1 VFGVRRQ
8 TPQPGDEGSA
18 GGNPPGSADGGHAAT
33 SGKPHPAGD
42 GDGAG
47 SRPSTSRGRQ
57 PGPKVIAIG
66 TAAVLAV
73 AAGIAY
79 AVTASGT
86 GANGSAKA
94 AATPIRVV
102 SVTPANQATGV
113 DGANPIIVTFNRPVS
128 VSSPKPTLTPSVPGD
143 WTAFGDSLEFMPTTP
158 FSESTNVTVQVPG
171 GASGVHSST
180 GGMLTAAVTSQ
191 FTTGSYSQAGLAV
204 LLAEQ
209 GYLPL
214 SFAPDHTSPAM
225 ADLWGADAAADT
237 PEGEAY
243 QPPPGTFSW
252 ASGYPASLVAQWAPD
267 QANVILEGAVMAFKS
282 EHNMTIDGSLTPQ
295 LWAALFQAQESG
307 QQNTNGYT
315 YAVANKGSPETL
327 TIWHNGQVV
336 LTSLANTGISA
347 APTVDGTFPVYER
360 FLNTIMS
367 GTNPDG
373 SHYSDPVQFVSYFN
387 GGDAVHY
394 FARGSYGYP
403 QSLGCVELPYN
414 AAQQAYPYLTYG
426 SLVTVQG

>member
-8 TPQPGDEGSA
+8 TPQSGDEGSV
-18 GGNPPGSADGGHAAT
+18 GGNPADSASQGHAPA
-33 SGKPHPAGD
+33 SDKPDGAGAGD
-42 GDGAG
+42 GGASG
-47 SRPSTSRGRQ
+47 QRTSRGRQ
-57 PGPKVIAIG
+57 PGPKAIAIG
-66 TAAVLAV
+66 TAAVLAI
-73 AAGIAY
+73 AAGVAY
-79 AVTASGT
+79 AITAGT
-86 GANGSAKA
+86 GGNGSPKA
-94 AATPIRVV
+94 AASPIRVV
-102 SVTPANQATGV
+102 SVTPANQTTGV

-128 VSSPKPTLTPSVPGD
+128 PSSPKPTVTPNVPGD

-158 FSESTNVTVQVPG
+158 FSETTSVTVQIPG
-171 GASGVHSST
+171 GATGVHSSS
-180 GGMLTAAVTSQ
+180 GGLLTAAVTSQ
-191 FTTGSYSQAGLAV
+191 FTTGAYSQAGLAV

-237 PEGEAY
+237 PQGEAY

-252 ASGYPASLVAQWAPD
+252 ASGYPASLVAQWAPN

-295 LWAALFQAQESG
+295 LWTALFQAQESG
-307 QQNTNGYT
+307 QQNANGYT

-336 LTSLANTGISA
+336 LTSLANTGISV

-394 FARGSYGYP
+394 FARGSYGFP

>member
-1 VFGVRRQ
+1 MVGSA
-8 TPQPGDEGSA
+8 DEGHAVADGKSDRVASSA
-18 GGNPPGSADGGHAAT
+18 GGA
-33 SGKPHPAGD
+33 
-42 GDGAG
+42 
-47 SRPSTSRGRQ
+47 SRQSTNRASQ
-57 PGPKVIAIG
+57 PGPRVIAIG

-79 AVTASGT
+79 AVSAGT

-94 AATPIRVV
+94 ASPIRVV
-102 SVTPANQATGV
+102 SVSPANQATGV
-113 DGANPIIVTFNRPVS
+113 DGANPIIVKFNRPVS
-128 VSSPKPTLTPSVPGD
+128 ASSPKPTLTPSVPGD

-158 FSESTNVTVQVPG
+158 FSESTSVTVQIPG
-171 GASGVHSST
+171 GASGVHSSS
-180 GGMLTAAVTSQ
+180 GGLLTAAVTSQ
-191 FTTGSYSQAGLAV
+191 FTTAAYSQAGLAV

-214 SFAPDHTSPAM
+214 IFAPDHTSPAM

-237 PEGEAY
+237 PQGEAY
-243 QPPPGTFSW
+243 QPPPGLFSW
-252 ASGYPASLVAQWAPD
+252 DSGYPASLVADWVPD

-282 EHNMTIDGSLTPQ
+282 EHNMTINGSLTPQ
-295 LWAALFQAQESG
+295 LWTALFQAQETG

-315 YAVANKGSPETL
+315 YAIANKGSPETL

-336 LTSLANTGISA
+336 LTSLANTGIA
-347 APTVDGTFPVYER
+347 VAPTVDGTFPVYER
-360 FLNTIMS
+360 FLNTVMI
-367 GTNPDG
+367 GFNPDG
-373 SHYSDPVQFVSYFN
+373 SYYSDPVQFVSYFN

-414 AAQQAYPYLTYG
+414 DAQQAYPYLTYG
-426 SLVTVQG
+426 SLVSVQG

>member
-1 VFGVRRQ
+1 MFGVRRQ

-18 GGNPPGSADGGHAAT
+18 GGNQADSAHEGHAAT
-33 SGKPHPAGD
+33 GGNTDRAGD
-42 GDGAG
+42 GDGG
-47 SRPSTSRGRQ
+47 TSQPSTRRARQ
-57 PGPKVIAIG
+57 PGPKIIAIG

-73 AAGIAY
+73 AAGVAY
-79 AVTASGT
+79 AVTSSGIGAS
-86 GANGSAKA
+86 GSAKA
-94 AATPIRVV
+94 SASPIRVV

-113 DGANPIIVTFNRPVS
+113 DGANPIIVTFNHPVS
-128 VSSPKPTLTPSVPGD
+128 PSSPNPTLTPNVPGD
-143 WTAFGDSLEFMPTTP
+143 WTAFGNSLEFMPTTP
-158 FSESTNVTVQVPG
+158 FSESTNVTVEVPG
-171 GASGVHSST
+171 GASGVHSSA

-209 GYLPL
+209 GYLPM

-237 PEGEAY
+237 PQGEAY
-243 QPPPGTFSW
+243 EPPPGTMSW
-252 ASGYPASLVAQWAPD
+252 DSGYPASLVAQWVPN

-295 LWAALFQAQESG
+295 LWTALFQAQESG
-307 QQNTNGYT
+307 QMNTNGYT

-336 LTSLANTGISA
+336 LTSLANTGIGV

>member
-8 TPQPGDEGSA
+8 APQPGDEGSPGGDPADSADEGQAAA
-18 GGNPPGSADGGHAAT
+18 GGKSGRAGG
-33 SGKPHPAGD
+33 GEG
-42 GDGAG
+42 GAPRQG
-47 SRPSTSRGRQ
+47 TNRARQ
-57 PGPKVIAIG
+57 PGPKIIAIG

-79 AVTASGT
+79 AVTSGT
-86 GANGSAKA
+86 GASGSKA
-94 AATPIRVV
+94 AASPIRLV
-102 SVTPANQATGV
+102 SVTPANQSTGI

-128 VSSPKPTLTPSVPGD
+128 ASSPKPTLTPSVPGD

-158 FSESTNVTVQVPG
+158 FSESTSVTVQVPG
-171 GASGVHSST
+171 GASGIHSSS
-180 GGMLTAAVTSQ
+180 GGLLTAAVTSQ
-191 FTTGSYSQAGLAV
+191 FTTGAYSQAGLAV

-214 SFAPDHTSPAM
+214 SFAPDQTSPAM
-225 ADLWGADAAADT
+225 AELWGADAAADT
-237 PEGEAY
+237 PQGEAY
-243 QPPPGTFSW
+243 QPPPGTFAW
-252 ASGYPASLVAQWAPD
+252 ASGYPASLVAQWTPD

-282 EHNMTIDGSLTPQ
+282 EHNMTINGSLTPQ
-295 LWAALFQAQESG
+295 LWTALFQAQQSG

-315 YAVANKGSPETL
+315 YAVANKGTPETL

-336 LTSLANTGISA
+336 LTSLANTGIPA

-360 FLNTIMS
+360 FLNTVMS
-367 GTNPDG
+367 GFNPDG
-373 SHYSDPVQFVSYFN
+373 SYYSDPVQFVSYFN

-414 AAQQAYPYLTYG
+414 DAQQAYPYLTYG

>member
-8 TPQPGDEGSA
+8 TPQPGDEGSIGGNSADSADEGQAAA
-18 GGNPPGSADGGHAAT
+18 GGKSDQVGGGDGGA
-33 SGKPHPAGD
+33 
-42 GDGAG
+42 
-47 SRPSTSRGRQ
+47 SRQGTSRGRQ
-57 PGPKVIAIG
+57 PGPKAIAIG
-66 TAAVLAV
+66 TAAVLAA

-79 AVTASGT
+79 AVAGT
-86 GANGSAKA
+86 GTGSTKA
-94 AATPIRVV
+94 AASPIRVV

-128 VSSPKPTLTPSVPGD
+128 PSSAKPTVTPKVPGD

-158 FSESTNVTVQVPG
+158 FNETTTVTVQIPG
-171 GASGVHSST
+171 GASGVHSSS
-180 GGMLTAAVTSQ
+180 GGLLTAAVTSQ
-191 FTTGSYSQAGLAV
+191 FTTGAYSQAGLAV

-209 GYLPL
+209 GYLPM
-214 SFAPDHTSPAM
+214 SFAPDRTSPAM

-237 PEGEAY
+237 PQGEAY
-243 QPPPGTFSW
+243 QPPPGTMSW
-252 ASGYPASLVAQWAPD
+252 DSGYPASLVAAWVPN
-267 QANVILEGAVMAFKS
+267 QANVILQGAVMAFKS

-295 LWAALFQAQESG
+295 LWTALFQAQESG
-307 QQNTNGYT
+307 QQNANGYT
-315 YAVANKGSPETL
+315 YAVANKGTPETL

-336 LTSLANTGISA
+336 LTSLANTGIPA

-360 FLNTIMS
+360 FLNTVMS
-367 GTNPDG
+367 GFNPDG
-373 SHYSDPVQFVSYFN
+373 SYYSDPVQFVSYFN

-414 AAQQAYPYLTYG
+414 DAQQAYPYLTYG

>member
-8 TPQPGDEGSA
+8 APQPGDEGSA
-18 GGNPPGSADGGHAAT
+18 GGNPAGSADEGQAAT
-33 SGKPHPAGD
+33 GGKPDRVGD
-42 GDGAG
+42 GDGGGA
-47 SRPSTSRGRQ
+47 RPGTSRARQ
-57 PGPKVIAIG
+57 PGPKIIAIS

-79 AVTASGT
+79 AVTSSGT

-94 AATPIRVV
+94 AASPIRVV

-113 DGANPIIVTFNRPVS
+113 DGANPIIVTFNHPVS
-128 VSSPKPTLTPSVPGD
+128 ASSPKPTLTPSVPGD

-158 FSESTNVTVQVPG
+158 FSESTNVTVQIPAG
-171 GASGVHSST
+171 TSGVHSST

-252 ASGYPASLVAQWAPD
+252 ASGYPASLVAQWTPD

-282 EHNMTIDGSLTPQ
+282 EHNMTINGSLTPQ
-295 LWAALFQAQESG
+295 LWTALFQAQESG
-307 QQNTNGYT
+307 QQNANGYT

-336 LTSLANTGISA
+336 LTSLANTGIAA

-360 FLNTIMS
+360 FLNTVMS
-367 GTNPDG
+367 GFNPDG
-373 SHYSDPVQFVSYFN
+373 SYYSDPVQFVSYFN

-414 AAQQAYPYLTYG
+414 SAQQAYPYLTYG